1 MKKTVCKYKRN
12 QKYVQKGLMILTFIF
27 SLCFISCEVEQNKF
41 DKNTWNDMDD
51 IMYAN
56 RESMISDLMTNN
68 LRQGMTYMEVVEL
81 LGKPEN
87 YANIKSN
94 TIGYEIMVDY
104 GWNIDPVKGKTLYIE
119 FTNDSKVNDFKLEEW
134 TH

>member
-1 MKKTVCKYKRN
+1 MR
-12 QKYVQKGLMILTFIF
+12 QGLTILTFIF
-27 SLCFISCEVEQNKF
+27 SLFFASCGVEQKKF

-56 RESMISDLMTNN
+56 RESMISDLMENH
-68 LRQGMTYMEVVEL
+68 LRQGMTYKEVVEL

-104 GWNIDPVKGKTLYIE
+104 GWDIDPVKGKTLYIE
-119 FTNDSKVNDFKLEEW
+119 LTKDSTVNDFKLEEW
-134 TH
+134 KH